1 MIWRIDQT
9 KKTERY
15 LDYFWEKLFEAVKI
29 PKEYFK
35 SILEVNISMFVSKS
49 VKKQENNP
57 PEKL

>member
-1 MIWRIDQT
+1 MSAAMIWRIDQA

-35 SILEVNISMFVSKS
+35 
-49 VKKQENNP
+49 Q
-57 PEKL
+57 